1 MCLFEVECMQLTVYP
16 VVSKF
21 AFSPNGSTCAT
32 TFGLRRHHSVHGVRR
47 VRRALRDRRDPEFFF
62 ASHSRRKRIVVE
74 RVGGRGP
81 GGGLCTSRIQL
92 THSSLKGAWLQPL
105 NLKCDILVSKLA
117 FNLTHSLKGA
127 WFQHYLK
134 FDILVCF
141 QMQLL
146 YRYSP
151 VGEIRPR
158 LMSRDPSVGLCTLNP
173 VG

>member
-1 MCLFEVECMQLTVYP
+1 MQLTVYP

-134 FDILVCF
+134 FDILVLKFAFKCNF
-141 QMQLL
+141 CTATA
-146 YRYSP
+146 RWGRSA
-151 VGEIRPR
+151 RASCRATPR
-158 LMSRDPSVGLCTLNP
+158 WGCAR
-173 VG
+173 